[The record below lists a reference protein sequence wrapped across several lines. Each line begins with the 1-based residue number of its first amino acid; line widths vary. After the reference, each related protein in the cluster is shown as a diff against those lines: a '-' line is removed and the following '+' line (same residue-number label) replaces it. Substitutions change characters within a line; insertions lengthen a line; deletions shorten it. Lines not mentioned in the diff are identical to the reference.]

1 MEGAVERPGWQ
12 LAAKILRVDSALGG
26 WGGVR
31 SSPCSQLALTRTT
44 RDLTLATPTLTS
56 SHPHDSGPHPQ
67 ALTLATP
74 TLTPALALPLSLS
87 TPREGSALQY
97 TSRKKGGEHRAIPWA
112 TVRAVRRG
120 DPSKFELVT
129 SQQ

>member
-1 MEGAVERPGWQ
+1 MEGEVKRPGRQ
-12 LAAKILRVDSALGG
+12 LAAKTLRADPP
-26 WGGVR
+26 GVR
-31 SSPCSQLALTRTT
+31 SSPCAQLARTRTT
-44 RDLTLATPTLTS
+44 RPLTLATPTLTS
-56 SHPHDSGPHPQ
+56 PHPHDSGAHPHP
-67 ALTLATP
+67 LILATP
-74 TLTPALALPLSLS
+74 TLTPALARPLSLS
-87 TPREGSALQY
+87 TPREGYALQY

>member
-1 MEGAVERPGWQ
+1 MPSPWQ
-12 LAAKILRVDSALGG
+12 LQPS
-26 WGGVR
+26 
-31 SSPCSQLALTRTT
+31 LALTLTT
-44 RDLTLATPTLTS
+44 RALTLKPLILATPTLI
-56 SHPHDSGPHPQ
+56 
-67 ALTLATP
+67 
-74 TLTPALALPLSLS
+74 PALARPLSLS
-87 TPREGSALQY
+87 TPREGYALQY